1 MRTKAARD
9 DLRERVMDGVSSG
22 IAKGAIRHEVVLG
35 LLDMVDEF
43 EAGAQQTALLRGLP
57 LPQHLEDMLARL
69 WTWTTT
75 YGEALCPRLRG
86 DTFGEGMREAKEQ
99 VSRLLVPYMQH
110 PECSICR
117 RRHGAEVQ
125 HACE

>member
-1 MRTKAARD
+1 MSRLGEIKAKAAEAQRT
-9 DLRERVMDGVSSG
+9 G
-22 IAKGAIRHEVVLG
+22 INVYSHADVQWLIDQVGAL
-35 LLDMVDEF
+35 
-43 EAGAQQTALLRGLP
+43 EAGAEQTALLRGLP
-57 LPQHLEDMLARL
+57 LPQHLEDMFARL

-75 YGEALCPRLRG
+75 YGEALCPRLRA

-99 VSRLLVPYMQH
+99 VSRLLEPYMQY

-117 RRHGAEVQ
+117 RRHGPEVQ

>member
-1 MRTKAARD
+1 MPKSIAGVDVTLERLCREEPEWAANR
-9 DLRERVMDGVSSG
+9 
-22 IAKGAIRHEVVLG
+22 IRSL
-35 LLDMVDEF
+35 

-57 LPQHLEDMLARL
+57 LPAHLEDMLARL

-75 YGEALCPRLRG
+75 YGEALCPRLRA
-86 DTFGEGMREAKEQ
+86 DTFGDGMREAKEQ
-99 VSRLLVPYMQH
+99 VSRLLAPYMQH

-117 RRHGAEVQ
+117 RRHGQEVQ